1 MPKEFPHTL
10 AHFLL
15 SIGFQSMG
23 DDLWLQEESK
33 VRVKA
38 MPGESQEGDI
48 CIGEDQW
55 LSRRSSIEKQLIA
68 RVSPLRSVF
77 ARDTRMVT
85 IDADTAREFLDK
97 EHVKGFLKG
106 ASYLG
111 CIVPPHRVFRGIES
125 SYSYKGNP
133 LVGVA
138 VFGKSL
144 VMKEPGMEGC
154 LSGELIEIS
163 TLSSIRLVGGLT
175 KFLQAYK
182 DLHPSTHN
190 VMTYVDKEWNSGKGF
205 LSVGFTKIGETAPI
219 QLGDRMNK
227 GNLKLRYVYWSKAYR
242 FIRSHGEW

>member
-23 DDLWLQEESK
+23 GDLWQQEESK

-55 LSRRSSIEKQLIA
+55 LMRRLSIEKHIIA
-68 RVSPLRSVF
+68 RVKSLRSVF
-77 ARDTRMVT
+77 ARDTRIVP
-85 IDADTAREFLDK
+85 IDAETAREFLDK

-106 ASYLG
+106 SSYLG

-125 SYSYKGNP
+125 SYTYEGHP
-133 LVGVA
+133 LLAVA
-138 VFGKSL
+138 VFGKSIK
-144 VMKEPGMEGC
+144 MKEAGLEEC
-154 LSGELIEIS
+154 HSGELVEIA

-182 DLHPSTHN
+182 DLHPETHN
-190 VMTYVDKEWNSGKGF
+190 VMTYVDKEWNTGKGF
-205 LSVGFTKIGETAPI
+205 LSVGFAKIGETAPI
-219 QLGDRMNK
+219 QLGNRMNK
-227 GNLKLRYVYWSKAYR
+227 GNLKLRYVY
-242 FIRSHGEW
+242 

>member
-55 LSRRSSIEKQLIA
+55 LMQRSSIEKHIIA
-68 RVSPLRSVF
+68 RVKPLRSVF
-77 ARDTRMVT
+77 ARDTRIVS
-85 IDADTAREFLDK
+85 IDAETARAFLDN

-106 ASYLG
+106 SSYLG

-125 SYSYKGNP
+125 SYTYEGHP
-133 LVGVA
+133 LLAVA
-138 VFGKSL
+138 VFGKDRTGITLLCRKMGQAQLFWDLGPTPSSQKFTLPSELPQGVEDSL
-144 VMKEPGMEGC
+144 
-154 LSGELIEIS
+154 L
-163 TLSSIRLVGGLT
+163 
-175 KFLQAYK
+175 
-182 DLHPSTHN
+182 
-190 VMTYVDKEWNSGKGF
+190 KG
-205 LSVGFTKIGETAPI
+205 
-219 QLGDRMNK
+219 
-227 GNLKLRYVYWSKAYR
+227 
-242 FIRSHGEW
+242 